1 MTSEMTS
8 DIFKNVLSS
17 SPSKQGKILPHLQ
30 MKMFILLDIGFTL
43 LEKVP
48 ACGMTFIHQE

>member
-1 MTSEMTS
+1 MFSLRAQVNRE
-8 DIFKNVLSS
+8 
-17 SPSKQGKILPHLQ
+17 KILPHLQ

-48 ACGMTFIHQE
+48 ACGMSFIHQE